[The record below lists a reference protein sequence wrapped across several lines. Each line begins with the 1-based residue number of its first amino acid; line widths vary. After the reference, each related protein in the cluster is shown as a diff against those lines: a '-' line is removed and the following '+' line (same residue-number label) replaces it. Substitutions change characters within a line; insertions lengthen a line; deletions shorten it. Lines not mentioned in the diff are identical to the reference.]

1 MAAKSMD
8 DIALLMKQLKFKKKL
23 FGGVKEM
30 DVWRKL
36 ELLHQQY
43 MSVYAVQEALHE
55 RALAEKDA
63 RIAQLE
69 SLLAQ
74 AEERHGG

>member
-1 MAAKSMD
+1 MAAKTMD

-23 FGGVKEM
+23 FGGVQEL
-30 DVWRKL
+30 DVWRKM

-55 RALAEKDA
+55 RAMAEKDT

-74 AEERHGG
+74 AEESHGE

>member
-1 MAAKSMD
+1 MAAKTMD
-8 DIALLMKQLKFKKKL
+8 DIALLMKQLRFKKKI

-43 MSVYAVQEALHE
+43 QSVYAVQEALHQ
-55 RALAEKDA
+55 RQMAEKDE

-69 SLLAQ
+69 AQLAG
-74 AEERHGG
+74 EET

>member
-1 MAAKSMD
+1 MAAKTMD

-36 ELLHQQY
+36 EVLHQQY
-43 MSVYAVQEALHE
+43 QSVYAVQEALHQHQM
-55 RALAEKDA
+55 AEKDA

-69 SLLAQ
+69 AQLAG
-74 AEERHGG
+74 EET